1 MLKITKGKLLEDV
14 HFRNFIKRESSI
26 YFKRLNNKH
35 LLKETHFIKIIALTQ
50 YGKIHDV
57 SLYAAITREMKEI
70 SHLQEV
76 MEHYP
81 IIKKLSNEYILNP
94 KTVILSLLLA
104 ILLERRDS
112 DIIKYEHTTKRG

>member
-1 MLKITKGKLLEDV
+1 MLKITKGKLLEDI

-50 YGKIHDV
+50 YGKIHDI
-57 SLYAAITREMKEI
+57 SLYAAITKGIKEI

-76 MEHYP
+76 MVHYP
-81 IIKKLSNEYILNP
+81 IIKKLSNEYMLNP
-94 KTVILSLLLA
+94 KTVILSLLLS
-104 ILLERRDS
+104 ILLETPNS
-112 DIIKYEHTTKRG
+112 DIRKYEHTTKRG